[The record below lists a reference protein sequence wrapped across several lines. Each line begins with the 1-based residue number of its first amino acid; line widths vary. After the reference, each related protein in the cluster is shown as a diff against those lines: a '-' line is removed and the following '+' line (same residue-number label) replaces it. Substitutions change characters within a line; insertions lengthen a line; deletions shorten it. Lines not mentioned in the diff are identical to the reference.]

1 MREKTEIRDRFGVV
15 LLLLIATAFFSI
27 SAPNEPWAWLATAVL
42 LAANLRITMLASGV
56 RPKVVG
62 AWTAFAVLHTGVSIL
77 SPARREE
84 SPVGILR

>member
-1 MREKTEIRDRFGVV
+1 V
-15 LLLLIATAFFSI
+15 FFSI

-62 AWTAFAVLHTGVSIL
+62 AWTAFAVLHTGVSIFITSTQGRVAGGYL
-77 SPARREE
+77 ALTTLLLTLVTMGAIARR
-84 SPVGILR
+84 L